1 MDLDAAR
8 DFLRENH
15 RGVLATRRS
24 DGGIQQSPV
33 IATVD
38 AEGRVVISQ
47 PRDRDQD
54 EEPAPRP
61 VGPAVRVHGPLLR
74 PVGVRRGDGRGRL
87 APEAMDP
94 LIDYYKRFP
103 GENPDWDDYRARM
116 ERERACAAPRS
127 RSSAPAPTARGR
139 SDDSAAGCG
148 ASLSCASPRSSVDRA
163 AAF

>member
-24 DGGIQQSPV
+24 DGGIKQSPV

-38 AEGRVVISQ
+38 AEGRVVIST
-47 PRDRDQD
+47 R
-54 EEPAPRP
+54 EPAMKTKN
-61 VGPAVRVHGPLLR
+61 LR
-74 PVGVRRGDGRGRL
+74 RNPWAQLCAFTDRFFGQWVYVEGTVEVVSL
-87 APEAMDP
+87 PEAMDP

-116 ERERACAAPRS
+116 EREKRVLLRITIERAGP
-127 RSSAPAPTARGR
+127 
-139 SDDSAAGCG
+139 
-148 ASLSCASPRSSVDRA
+148 DRQG
-163 AAF
+163 